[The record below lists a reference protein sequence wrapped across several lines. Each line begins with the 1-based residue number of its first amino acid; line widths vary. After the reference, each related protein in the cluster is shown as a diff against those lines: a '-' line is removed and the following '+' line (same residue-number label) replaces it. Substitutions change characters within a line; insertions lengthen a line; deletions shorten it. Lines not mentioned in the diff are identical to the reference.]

1 MWLDPLFSCRV
12 ETGMSGNSLSCIEG
26 VKDPFEAQEG
36 RWDFSRDDEREKS
49 LISCSG
55 KNLLVFLSSGRK
67 FGVPLGLRQGP
78 QGPVCIASGNSSLH
92 ASCEG
97 RLGIPLQSVPGP
109 RSSSG
114 AEAATSSFL
123 SSADMDLR
131 VPVEFPQGSQASSRV
146 ETCKSTFLST
156 CNSSVRLPVEL
167 T

>member
-1 MWLDPLFSCRV
+1 MLLS
-12 ETGMSGNSLSCIEG
+12 SGDSYVGELRGCLKG

-55 KNLLVFLSSGRK
+55 KNLLVFSSSGRK
-67 FGVPLGLRQGP
+67 FGVPLELRQGP
-78 QGPVCIASGNSSLH
+78 QGPVRIASGNSSLH

-97 RLGIPLQSVPGP
+97 HLGIPLQSVPGP

-131 VPVEFPQGSQASSRV
+131 VPTEFPQGSQALSRT
-146 ETCKSTFLST
+146 ETCKSAFLST

>member
-1 MWLDPLFSCRV
+1 
-12 ETGMSGNSLSCIEG
+12 MSRIFLSCTKS

-49 LISCSG
+49 LISWSG
-55 KNLLVFLSSGRK
+55 KNLLVFLSSSRK

-114 AEAATSSFL
+114 AEVGTSDFL
-123 SSADMDLR
+123 SSADIEL
-131 VPVEFPQGSQASSRV
+131 EIPQKFQ
-146 ETCKSTFLST
+146 
-156 CNSSVRLPVEL
+156 
-167 T
+167 